1 MSAVLRL
8 QSLLILMGACVI
20 TVQTTAAG
28 DAAAP
33 QKVPENT
40 LLVKGA
46 WPSASDSVTPLPEG
60 GRFADG
66 AYRNDYF
73 ALTYPFS
80 ERWQPGFGGPPASDS
95 GYYVLAQIVAA
106 DRVKSEKPG
115 HMLVAAMDLFFT
127 PTQAGN
133 ALELV
138 NFSRDHLD
146 TSVYKVERAP
156 AEVKIANRAFIR
168 FDYESPIAGM
178 HWYVLA
184 TQIRCH
190 VVEFV
195 FTSRRAKVLSD
206 LVKTMNS
213 TQLPP
218 EAGVHAGAG
227 AGGGDAPVCIK
238 DYAGPE
244 NIVEREDPILTEP
257 RFNPIPVRIIIDRE
271 GKVKH
276 IHFLRAFPDQAKT
289 ITDAV
294 MQWRFKPHLVDGQ
307 PVEVETG
314 IMFGRRPRQIGPKTM
329 PAVRATTASMPS
341 GVNSSSY

>member
-1 MSAVLRL
+1 MRSVSRL
-8 QSLLILMGACVI
+8 QSLLIVLGACAI
-20 TVQTTAAG
+20 TAQAA
-28 DAAAP
+28 D
-33 QKVPENT
+33 KVPENT

-46 WPSASDSVTPLPEG
+46 WPSASDPVTPLPEG
-60 GRFADG
+60 GQFADG
-66 AYRNDYF
+66 AYRNAYF
-73 ALTYPFS
+73 GLTYGFS
-80 ERWQPGFGGPPASDS
+80 DRWQPGLGGPPASDS
-95 GYYVLAQIVAA
+95 GYYVLAQIVAS
-106 DRVKSEKPG
+106 DSVKSEKPG
-115 HMLVAAMDLFFT
+115 HMLLAAQDIFFT
-127 PTQAGN
+127 PTQAES

-146 TSVYKVERAP
+146 TTVYQVERAP
-156 AEVKIANRAFIR
+156 QEVKIANRSFIR
-168 FDYESPIAGM
+168 FDYGSPVAEM

-195 FTSRRAKVLSD
+195 FTSRQPKVLSE
-206 LVKTMNS
+206 LVKAMDS
-213 TQLPP
+213 TRLPP
-218 EAGVHAGAG
+218 EAGVHGG

-238 DYAGPE
+238 DYASPQ
-244 NIVEREDPILTEP
+244 NILEREDPILTEP

-314 IMFGRRPRQIGPKTM
+314 IMFGRRPRQIA
-329 PAVRATTASMPS
+329 PAVRATTASMSS
-341 GVNSSSY
+341 GGNSSSY

>member
-1 MSAVLRL
+1 MRAVLRFR
-8 QSLLILMGACVI
+8 SLLIVMGACVI
-20 TVQTTAAG
+20 TAQGAAAG

-73 ALTYPFS
+73 GLTYAFS
-80 ERWQPGFGGPPASDS
+80 ERWQSGFGGPPASDS

-106 DRVKSEKPG
+106 DSVKSEKPG
-115 HMLVAAMDLFFT
+115 HMLVAAQDLFFT
-127 PTQAGN
+127 PTRAEN

-146 TSVYKVERAP
+146 ASVYKVERAP
-156 AEVKIANRAFIR
+156 AEVKIANRAFVR

-195 FTSRRAKVLSD
+195 FTSRQPKVLSE
-206 LVKTMNS
+206 LVKAMNS
-213 TQLPP
+213 TRLPP
-218 EAGVHAGAG
+218 EAGVHAG

-238 DYAGPE
+238 DYASPE

-257 RFNPIPVRIIIDRE
+257 RFNPIPVRIIIDRD
-271 GKVKH
+271 GKVRH

-294 MQWRFKPHLVDGQ
+294 MQWRFKPHLVHGQ

-314 IMFGRRPRQIGPKTM
+314 LMFGRRARQIVPKTT
-329 PAVRATTASMPS
+329 PAVRATTASMSP